1 MQTLGGGGVKVM
13 SLFCGDMDIL
23 WNCTIKRKMVLRGTV
38 HVLIPLFFTTKCSTQ
53 SESKKAVME
62 KLEHWCMYS
71 EGIVLCMR
79 TAYLTNMPTA

>member
-1 MQTLGGGGVKVM
+1 MELHNKKENG
-13 SLFCGDMDIL
+13 FE
-23 WNCTIKRKMVLRGTV
+23 RYV